1 MVRRLIPLLM
11 TGYALWQWNR
21 RRQQRVH
28 AEQDAGSVAKTAA
41 VTSWEGEG
49 GALRDSPRS
58 NSA

>member
-21 RRQQRVH
+21 RRQQRMH
-28 AEQDAGSVAKTAA
+28 AEQGVNSAAKPAPITR
-41 VTSWEGEG
+41 WEGEG